1 MCYRILEVFFMYC
14 SNEENNEVHVNLKSM
29 IEHLPYKMKEFI
41 RNHSIPLEKILM
53 KFMTNLLVVIFT
65 NKDYKKP
72 LIRLSYEA
80 EIRRILNE
88 DENLLESNISSFI
101 IFLSTF
107 FDVTFFD
114 ITQPHTRNLIISKHI
129 C

>member
-1 MCYRILEVFFMYC
+1 MYC
-14 SNEENNEVHVNLKSM
+14 SNEKNNEVHVNLKSM

-114 ITQPHTRNLIISKHI
+114 ITQPHTRNLIISKYI